1 MQIHTI
7 EGDDDINK
15 AFTSV
20 MENTL
25 YTLYSE
31 GTITG
36 EQATEFV
43 ETHIV
48 QLAKKSVFTRLFTA
62 IGATSET
69 KVLIS
74 RVSSDSDE

>member
-1 MQIHTI
+1 MHIHTI

-31 GTITG
+31 
-36 EQATEFV
+36 
-43 ETHIV
+43 
-48 QLAKKSVFTRLFTA
+48 
-62 IGATSET
+62 T

-74 RVSSDSDE
+74 RVPSDSDE